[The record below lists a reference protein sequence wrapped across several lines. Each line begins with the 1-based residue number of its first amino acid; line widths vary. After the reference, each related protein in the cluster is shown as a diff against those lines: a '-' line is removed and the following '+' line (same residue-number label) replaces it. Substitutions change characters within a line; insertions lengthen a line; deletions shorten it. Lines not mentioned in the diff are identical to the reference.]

1 VDLLLKPIYLVYRI
15 LSGLRYWTQRRLNP
29 AGFVVVLAFMATG
42 LLGLDTE
49 NTVAYQGFT
58 LLLSLLLVAACF
70 SWRFRGRFSLV
81 RALPKFGTVGQPLHY
96 KIRLTNLTD
105 KPQAGLVLMENIA
118 DPRPTYADWR
128 AILLAEQRQSRSFR
142 VSHQPIRF
150 DFRVA
155 AIPDV
160 PLPILSP
167 RQEAET
173 QVSVTPARRGILRFT
188 GSTLARS
195 DPLGL
200 LRSFIRLNQP
210 QALLIL
216 PKRYALPPLAA
227 PGAMKYQQGGVA
239 LASSIGQSDEFI
251 SLRDYR
257 NGDPLRHIH
266 WRSWAKTDK
275 PVVKEFEDEFFVRHA
290 LVLDTFMEHPRSEI
304 FEEAVSVAASFACT
318 LQTQESLLDLLF
330 VGPES
335 YCFTAGR
342 GVAHGDQMLEILAS
356 VKPCRE
362 HPFETLENLVLE
374 HVTVVSGCACV
385 LLAWD
390 ATRHQF
396 VRKLRE
402 LAVPLRVFVIVPPGA
417 GDKVNPGPMHDE
429 PQNFHVLEVGRIEQG
444 LARLK

>member
-1 VDLLLKPIYLVYRI
+1 MGLLLKPIYIVYRI
-15 LSGLRYWTQRRLNP
+15 LSGLRHWTQRRLSP
-29 AGFVVVLAFMATG
+29 AGIGVVLAFLATG
-42 LLGLDTE
+42 LLGLDTD

-70 SWRFRGRFSLV
+70 SWRFRGRFSV
-81 RALPKFGTVGQPLHY
+81 TRTLPKFGTVGQPFHY
-96 KIRLTNLTD
+96 NVQLKNLTD
-105 KPQAGLVLMENIA
+105 KPQAGLVLLENIT
-118 DPRPTYADWR
+118 DPRPKYAEWC

-150 DFRVA
+150 DFSVA
-155 AIPDV
+155 TVSDV
-160 PLPILSP
+160 PLPALPP
-167 RQEAET
+167 RSEAEV
-173 QVSVTPARRGILRFT
+173 QVALTPARRGVLRFT

-200 LRSFIRLNQP
+200 FRSFIKLKQP
-210 QALLIL
+210 QSLLVL

-239 LASSIGQSDEFI
+239 LASSIGQSDEFV

-257 NGDPLRHIH
+257 HGDPLRHIH
-266 WRSWAKTDK
+266 WRSWAKTDR

-290 LVLDTFMEHPRSEI
+290 LVLDTFIGNPLSEL

-356 VKPCRE
+356 VKPCQE
-362 HPFETLENLVLE
+362 HPFSTLEHLVLE
-374 HVTVVSGCACV
+374 HVNLVSGCVCI

-390 ATRHQF
+390 TPRHQF

-402 LAVPLRVFVIVPPGA
+402 LGIPVRVFVIAPRGA
-417 GDKVNPGPMHDE
+417 QDKVSPGPMQDE
-429 PQNFHVLEVGRIEQG
+429 PQNFHVLEIGRVEQD